1 MKNFFQFYIASSK
14 HDKAGRIQQTSKNE
28 KMLKYT
34 HESDTKTSH

>member
-1 MKNFFQFYIASSK
+1 MKDFFHIASSK